1 MWTTVIA
8 LSCASKRSNV
18 RANIS
23 VNCEIVRHTLYV
35 NVEANSKN
43 IAARIVQDIAESKLG
58 IGKCEEIV
66 IVQVEQYFSRQPKSV
81 FEICIA

>member
-23 VNCEIVRHTLYV
+23 VNYEIVRHTLYV